1 MDNEVLGREHPGK
14 WVEQRQLFRQGA
26 GGKLDQKERA
36 LNEEI
41 MLSLAN
47 YQGPSRD
54 SMLLEKPPPPS
65 PRPTGELVSKSGKL
79 S

>member
-26 GGKLDQKERA
+26 GGEFDQKERA

-47 YQGPSRD
+47 YQGPS
-54 SMLLEKPPPPS
+54 
-65 PRPTGELVSKSGKL
+65 
-79 S
+79 